1 MTIDE
6 NSLGDYARQQ
16 LEAVRRDR
24 RLERGHGAM
33 IDDFGLAVEEA
44 ERTRAISRI
53 GLHEIRAAYERE
65 RAALDTEGID
75 GRREQDVQVF
85 WVRAEMARAEI
96 ENDYPA
102 INAQALLALNSA
114 LDAPVEHLAP
124 AVRDLPFEMQMKK
137 AKEEVPE
144 AARHLTPEVRRK
156 LIAGMQELLK
166 VEELKILKGKGATR
180 YERRL
185 KAAGLDAPQ
194 DRPIPDGLDQA
205 LKEFGVIRDC
215 LIHRGGRIDP
225 RALELAPSLGSS
237 YKGGDLIRLG
247 GGDYRTYSA
256 AIRCY
261 AAEVIDRLYRRWP
274 GLTDLEERPDLEN
287 WRGHHL
293 VDA

>member
-1 MTIDE
+1 MTVGED
-6 NSLGDYARQQ
+6 SLGDYAREQ
-16 LEAVRRDR
+16 LDAIRRDR

-44 ERTRAISRI
+44 ERTRAIGRI

-65 RAALDTEGID
+65 RAALDAEGID
-75 GRREQDVQVF
+75 ARREQDVQVF

-102 INAQALLALNSA
+102 INTPALLALNSA
-114 LDAPVEHLAP
+114 LDALVEHLAP

-137 AKEEVPE
+137 TEEELPE
-144 AARHLTPEVRRK
+144 AAGHLTPEIRRR
-156 LIAGMQELLK
+156 LIAGIQELLK
-166 VEELKILKGKGATR
+166 VEELKSLKGKGAIR

-194 DRPIPDGLDQA
+194 DRPIPADLDQA
-205 LKEFGVIRDC
+205 LREFGVIRDC

-237 YKGGDLIRLG
+237 YEDGDLIRLG
-247 GGDYRTYSA
+247 GEAYRTYSA

-261 AAEVIDRLYRRWP
+261 GAEIIHRLYVRWP
-274 GLTDLEERPDLEN
+274 GLTDPEESPDLNN